1 MNIIVGFFSIMPKN
15 YSDLFRKYLIPEKIV
30 EIKKTLPRHKHCED
44 FIMIF
49 LVAIILVKK
58 EH

>member
-15 YSDLFRKYLIPEKIV
+15 YFDLFRKYLIPEKIV

-49 LVAIILVKK
+49 LVAIT
-58 EH
+58 